1 MGRVSSAEEV
11 LFKLLLR
18 VWGEEGATGTE
29 SRIDRKMLR
38 EQSIHDCLLIVIK
51 ADRGDA
57 HGTP

>member
-1 MGRVSSAEEV
+1 MSSAEEV

-51 ADRGDA
+51 ADRGDRKSVV
-57 HGTP
+57 